1 MWKKVRVTEDADCHP
16 FWHGKIGIVVDTEA
30 DAYSG
35 ELWWNVKMETHD
47 APVVFAGH
55 ELEEMK

>member
-1 MWKKVRVTEDADCHP
+1 MWKTVRISEDADCHP

-30 DAYSG
+30 DAYFEG
-35 ELWWNVKMETHD
+35 VLWNVKMQTHD
-47 APVVFAGH
+47 APVTFAEH